1 MQKKSNLSGL
11 FTIGVILGAFIMG
24 WIIYLYVLGD
34 GSHFVDGDNHK
45 APKEGDYWGIMFKGG
60 PIVPFLLGC
69 FMIVWVISIERI
81 FTLVKARG
89 NGNVAQ
95 FIKRIQFNLTNG
107 DLAKAEAECD
117 KQKGS
122 VANVIKSGL
131 HTYRAMQND
140 KTLNKDQKMLAIQK
154 EVEEST
160 ALELPMLQRNLPIL
174 ATLAPIGTLLGL
186 IGTVLGMIRAFAALA
201 NAGAPDQTAL
211 SSGISEALI
220 NTALGIS
227 TSAFAII
234 FYNALSSNIDTLT
247 YAVDEAGYSISQTF
261 ASKEN

>member
-11 FTIGVILGAFIMG
+11 FTVFVIVGAIVAG
-24 WIIYLYVLGD
+24 WLIYKFVLGNP
-34 GSHFVDGDNHK
+34 SHFNDKG
-45 APKEGDYWGIMFKGG
+45 APKEGDVFGIMYKGG
-60 PIVPFLLGC
+60 FIVPFLLGF
-69 FMIVWVISIERI
+69 FMIVWIISLERI
-81 FTLVKARG
+81 FTLFKARG
-89 NGNVAQ
+89 NGNVSA
-95 FIKRIQFNLTNG
+95 FVKRVQFNLTSGNL
-107 DLAKAEAECD
+107 DAAEAECD

-131 HTYRAMQND
+131 HTYRKMRED
-140 KTLNKDQKMLAIQK
+140 KTQSKDQKILAIQK

-174 ATLAPIGTLLGL
+174 ATLAPIGTLTGL

-201 NAGAPDQTAL
+201 NAGAPDQSAL

-220 NTALGIS
+220 NTAIGIL

-234 FYNALSSNIDTLT
+234 FYNAISSNIDGLT
-247 YAVDEAGYSISQTF
+247 YAIDEAGYSISQTF